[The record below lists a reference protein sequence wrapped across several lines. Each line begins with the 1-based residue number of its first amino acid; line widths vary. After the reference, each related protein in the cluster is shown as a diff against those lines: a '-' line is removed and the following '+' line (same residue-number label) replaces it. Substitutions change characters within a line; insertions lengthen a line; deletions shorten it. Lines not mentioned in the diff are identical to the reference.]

1 MTTNYELRPGQGS
14 AFKNKNKTEDWHP
27 AYKGELLLPDGTL
40 HWIDVQPGKTRAGE
54 WYFKI
59 KLGKPKQP
67 KQNGQQQGM
76 VLDVRYG
83 APSDANGQ
91 PYPRPQGQ
99 PQGIPT
105 YVPFAMPTAQ
115 PTAQPIARPT
125 PAANAVAAMDDDIPF

>member
-27 AYKGELLLPDGTL
+27 AYKGEVMLPDGTL
-40 HWIDVQPGKTRAGE
+40 HWIDIKPGKTKAGE
-54 WYFKI
+54 HWFAIKI
-59 KLGKPKQP
+59 GAPKQP

-76 VLDVRYG
+76 VLD
-83 APSDANGQ
+83 S
-91 PYPRPQGQ
+91 Q

-115 PTAQPIARPT
+115 PTGQPIAKPS

>member
-27 AYKGELLLPDGTL
+27 AYKGEVMLPDGTL
-40 HWIDVQPGKTRAGE
+40 HWIDIKPGKTKAGE
-54 WYFKI
+54 HWFSIKI
-59 KLGKPKQP
+59 GAPKQP
-67 KQNGQQQGM
+67 KQTGQQQGM

-99 PQGIPT
+99 PS
-105 YVPFAMPTAQ
+105 FAAPA
-115 PTAQPIARPT
+115 AKPT
-125 PAANAVAAMDDDIPF
+125 PAANAVASMDDDIPF